1 MLPPINEDVLGK
13 NPEFAKVYKTI
24 TGSLLNPDGSTKGD
38 AAAEK
43 RDQVR
48 EELKAHR
55 LKATRLHL
63 LREAIATADP
73 RRTPASAPESSQP
86 PERTS
91 RRTKSRAQSSA
102 VATTTTTIN
111 SQTTPVLP
119 PELCD
124 LLLMIP
130 VFLSKASS
138 MPPDRLAL
146 LLGNPPFTHLPTYFP
161 QLAALVS
168 ARLARQASTLAR
180 LLHPNTNPS
189 YIHRSIPSL
198 HATAAALLAHL
209 AERKAALSQARL
221 QTAHALTRHLA
232 RHAAALALVLRGLEA
247 KHGPAARATELR
259 AEEARV
265 DARAWALACE
275 ALLWDTRREVYP
287 PEARAALENY
297 RRHLRDA
304 RRRLAD
310 GVNTRKAELRDYGV
324 VVGDGDDDDNDDNN
338 NHDHDADDGIGK
350 EGDGDGSGGGAG
362 AGGNKSKERTMREMA
377 RVWREMDTRLK
388 EVRADLARLG

>member
-1 MLPPINEDVLGK
+1 MLPPIDEDVLGK

-73 RRTPASAPESSQP
+73 KRTPASAPESSQP

-91 RRTKSRAQSSA
+91 RRTKSRAQSST
-102 VATTTTTIN
+102 ATTTTTTN
-111 SQTTPVLP
+111 LQTPPVLP

-124 LLLMIP
+124 LLLLIP

-209 AERKAALSQARL
+209 SERKAALSQARL

-265 DARAWALACE
+265 DAQAWALACE
-275 ALLWDTRREVYP
+275 ALLWGTRREVYP

-324 VVGDGDDDDNDDNN
+324 VVGDDDDDDDDNN
-338 NHDHDADDGIGK
+338 NHDHDHDHDHDGIGK
-350 EGDGDGSGGGAG
+350 EGDGSGGGAG
-362 AGGNKSKERTMREMA
+362 GGNKSKERTMREMA

>member
-1 MLPPINEDVLGK
+1 MLPPIDEDVLGK
-13 NPEFAKVYKTI
+13 NPEFANVYKTL

-55 LKATRLHL
+55 LKATRLYL

-73 RRTPASAPESSQP
+73 KRTPAPAPESSQP
-86 PERTS
+86 PERTT

-102 VATTTTTIN
+102 AT
-111 SQTTPVLP
+111 SLQTPPVLP

-138 MPPDRLAL
+138 MPPARLAL
-146 LLGNPPFTHLPTYFP
+146 LLGNPPFTYLPTYFP

-180 LLHPNTNPS
+180 ILHPNTNPS
-189 YIHRSIPSL
+189 YVHRSIPSL

-209 AERKAALSQARL
+209 SERKAALSRSRL
-221 QTAHALTRHLA
+221 QTAHALARHLA
-232 RHAAALALVLRGLEA
+232 QHTSALALLLRGLEA
-247 KHGPAARATELR
+247 KHGPAARSTELR
-259 AEEARV
+259 AEEARI
-265 DARAWALACE
+265 DAQAWALACE

-310 GVNTRKAELRDYGV
+310 GVKTRKAELRDYGV
-324 VVGDGDDDDNDDNN
+324 VVDGDSDDNDND
-338 NHDHDADDGIGK
+338 NHDGNNGK
-350 EGDGDGSGGGAG
+350 EGSVGSGGGG
-362 AGGNKSKERTMREMA
+362 SAGGAKSKERTMREMA

-388 EVRADLARLG
+388 EVRADLDRLG